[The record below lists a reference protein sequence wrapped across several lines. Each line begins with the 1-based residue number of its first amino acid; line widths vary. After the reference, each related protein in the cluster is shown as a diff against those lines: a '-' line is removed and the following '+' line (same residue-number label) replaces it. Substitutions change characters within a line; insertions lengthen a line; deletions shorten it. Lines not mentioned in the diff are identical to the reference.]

1 MNELMLDSMNTLD
14 ITMVSVVALS
24 MIIGVVRGFVKEAL
38 YLTTWVASSVI
49 AAVYF
54 QHVGDTY
61 LSGIQMVVLRY
72 LLAGV
77 LLSLGTLIIGGIIN
91 YFISNLI
98 KKTGFRLPDRII
110 GAVFGCARGIFVLVI
125 GVLVALSFAKMQTAS
140 WHSSIFVPMLVP
152 AATWVKGRIHVPE
165 KLKEVLESNTA
176 KPGSATLA
184 PMPALPEI
192 EKIEP
197 AVRPGQALDEAIKA
211 ATETEPAK
219 QP

>member
-14 ITMVSVVALS
+14 ITMIALVAFS

-38 YLTTWVASSVI
+38 SLTTWVASSVM

-54 QHVGDTY
+54 QQVGDTY
-61 LSGIQMVVLRY
+61 LSGIQMVMIRY

-77 LLSLGTLIIGGIIN
+77 LLSLGTLIIGGIVN

-110 GAVFGCARGIFVLVI
+110 GAVFGCARGIFVLII
-125 GVLVALSFAKMQTAS
+125 GVLVALSFSKLQTAS
-140 WHSSIFVPMLVP
+140 WHSSVFVPMLVP
-152 AATWVKGRIHVPE
+152 AATWVKERVHVPE
-165 KLKEVLESNTA
+165 KLKEVLESNNA
-176 KPGSATLA
+176 KRDSATLA
-184 PMPALPEI
+184 PIPALPAI
-192 EKIEP
+192 EKLEAAAP
-197 AVRPGQALDEAIKA
+197 VQALEVVIKA
-211 ATETEPAK
+211 DTGTEPVK

>member
-1 MNELMLDSMNTLD
+1 MNTLD
-14 ITMVSVVALS
+14 ITMLSLVALS
-24 MIIGVVRGFVKEAL
+24 MMIGVVRGFVKEAL
-38 YLTTWVASSVI
+38 SLTTWVASSVM

-61 LSGIQMVVLRY
+61 LSGIQMVMLRY

-125 GVLVALSFAKMQTAS
+125 GVLFTLSFSKLQTAS
-140 WHSSIFVPMLVP
+140 WHSSVFVPMLVP
-152 AATWVKGRIHVPE
+152 AATWVKERVHVPE
-165 KLKEVLESNTA
+165 KLKEVLESNNT
-176 KPGSATLA
+176 KPDSATLA

-192 EKIEP
+192 EKPFMSGLGSP
-197 AVRPGQALDEAIKA
+197 AAAGEATHPEALDP
-211 ATETEPAK
+211 ATMES
-219 QP
+219 QR